1 MTKQLFSNH
10 KGGNILTNDTTRV
23 CYKRLPIFIYSQ
35 KRKKTENNSNATL
48 NQSVSLHNS
57 ENHELND
64 IRTAK

>member
-1 MTKQLFSNH
+1 MTEQLFPSH

-23 CYKRLPIFIYSQ
+23 SYNRLQIFNYSQ

-48 NQSVSLHNS
+48 NQSVSLHNP